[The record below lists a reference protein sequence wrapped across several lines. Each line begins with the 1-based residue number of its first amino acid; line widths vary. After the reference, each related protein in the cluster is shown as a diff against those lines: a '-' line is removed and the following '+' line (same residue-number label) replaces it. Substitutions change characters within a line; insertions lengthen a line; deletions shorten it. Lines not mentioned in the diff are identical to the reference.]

1 MRDFAVDLK
10 KKLAQAYPSEP
21 LTSAVLLQKFVICL
35 QPTLRRYLLLKGQPD
50 NLTDAT
56 DQATKIEFA
65 LEFGDDKAP
74 ATETTEVFTVK
85 QPTPSQGVSE
95 RSDKLEQLEWKLDEM
110 AKRFEKLETQLD
122 RGSGAGRFSGGRRPP
137 P

>member
-1 MRDFAVDLK
+1 
-10 KKLAQAYPSEP
+10 
-21 LTSAVLLQKFVICL
+21 
-35 QPTLRRYLLLKGQPD
+35 LLLKGQPD

-110 AKRFEKLETQLD
+110 AKRFEKLETQWD

-137 P
+137 PRNARCFRCNKLRHFKKQCPLNSRAPARGVTGSWRED